1 MAERARPP
9 KQSFLLLQG
18 DQIQGDRRM
27 DISKNTK
34 SISEHIRSC
43 GMTQEEIAEKLDVT
57 QPTVSGIIKCKRDPK
72 LSTLIGLAD
81 LLGMSLDE
89 LAGHTPKQPAK
100 SVYQA
105 RLESELL
112 RLCENVSA
120 IARYRPEDTA
130 LDISKYISDEIHY
143 ILYSN
148 EQLEKHGWEGTYEE
162 LVEHLQSMDE
172 SVNADLAL
180 SDD

>member
-1 MAERARPP
+1 
-9 KQSFLLLQG
+9 
-18 DQIQGDRRM
+18 M
-27 DISKNTK
+27 DISENTK

-81 LLGMSLDE
+81 LLGVSLDE

-162 LVEHLQSMDE
+162 LVEHLQGIDE
-172 SVNADLAL
+172 RLNEGFVFPADEK
-180 SDD
+180 